1 MSAPSV
7 PGPELL
13 ALQQAVAGRYSLVRE
28 LGRGGMGIVFLAR
41 DLALD
46 RLVAIK
52 LLPPTI
58 GGSPP
63 AREAFLREART
74 AAALA
79 HPHIVAIHLVE
90 SRGDLTYFVMAYV
103 EGETLGAR
111 IRRAGA
117 LPADD
122 TMRVVQEVAWALAH
136 AHANGIV
143 HRDVKPDNVL
153 LDRASGRAMVTDFG
167 IARRDTHDRHDT
179 PADGAVRG
187 TPQFV
192 SPEVVQGGRGDARSD
207 LYSLGVT
214 AWMAAAGRPP
224 FEGASAAAL
233 VLAHV
238 HAAPP
243 SLAAHAR
250 VPERFARAVD
260 RCLAKDP
267 ADRWPTADAFAAEI
281 DAARARGPGVAAP
294 VRAFLREWESV
305 TTEVG
310 TAATAAGVAAAEMI
324 GIPLHSWLT
333 LGRVSFDAEILS
345 AIFAV
350 LTVLTAGLAKARLL
364 QLVGKARGM
373 LRAGYGHARIAAA
386 QAADDAAREDERQ
399 AAQLVDRAQRREML
413 GVLGGTVVGT
423 VGAFAL
429 AFSDAGAWFN
439 VIGAAG
445 AVALPTLAIRTAMQL
460 DLQASAEP
468 LASRLLR
475 GWLGRWVF
483 RAGGVRIGTVPTTAA
498 LEGPEPTAL
507 ALGQAA
513 RELYLGLPAGTRDAI
528 APDLLELITV
538 LERRALHARAGA
550 EGGRLDAITA
560 LEAIRLDLL
569 RVSVHQLSPNE
580 LTAELVKVRAMG
592 DAVDRRL
599 EAARD
604 VDALLAA
611 RDLTPAERPPLSTP
625 SPRTPR
631 P

>member
-1 MSAPSV
+1 MSVSAV

-52 LLPPTI
+52 LLPPAV
-58 GGSPP
+58 GGTAA
-63 AREAFLREART
+63 ARDAFLREART
-74 AAALA
+74 AAALS

-111 IRRAGA
+111 IRRTGA
-117 LPADD
+117 LPAAEA
-122 TMRVVQEVAWALAH
+122 MRVVQEVAWALAH

-153 LDRASGRAMVTDFG
+153 LDAASGRAMVTDFG
-167 IARRDTHDRHDT
+167 IARRDSHET
-179 PADGAVRG
+179 PADGTVRG
-187 TPQFV
+187 TPQYV

-214 AWMAAAGRPP
+214 AWMAAAGRTP

-267 ADRWPTADAFAAEI
+267 AARWPTAEAFAAEI

-305 TTEVG
+305 NAEVG
-310 TAATAAGVAAAEMI
+310 TAATAAGVAVAEMI
-324 GIPLHSWLT
+324 GIPLHSLLT
-333 LGRVSFDAEILS
+333 RGTLSFDAQILS

-350 LTVLTAGLAKARLL
+350 LAVLTAGLAKARLL

-373 LRAGYGHARIAAA
+373 LRAGFGHARIAAA

-399 AAQLVDRAQRREML
+399 AAQVVDHAQRREML
-413 GVLGGTVVGT
+413 VVLGGTVLGT
-423 VGAFAL
+423 IGSFAL
-429 AFSDAGAWFN
+429 AFTDLGAWLN

-445 AVALPTLAIRTAMQL
+445 AVALPTLAIRTALHL
-460 DLQASAEP
+460 DSRPSAEP
-468 LASRLLR
+468 LSSRLLR

-483 RAGGVRIGTVPTTAA
+483 RVGGLRLGAVPTTAA

-513 RELYLGLPAGTRDAI
+513 RELYLGLPAETRNAI
-528 APDLLELITV
+528 APDLMELITV
-538 LERRALHARAGA
+538 LERRALHARRDAAGGMLEA
-550 EGGRLDAITA
+550 VSA

-569 RVSVHQLSPNE
+569 RVSVQQLSPAE
-580 LTAELVKVRAMG
+580 LTAELEKVREMG
-592 DAVDRRL
+592 AAVDRRL
-599 EAARD
+599 EAARE
-604 VDALLAA
+604 VNALLAA
-611 RDLTPAERPPLSTP
+611 RDLTPAEHPPLSTP
-625 SPRTPR
+625 SPRPPR